1 MISWQQT
8 GMIIAILLIILG
20 PKKLPKITQ
29 EFGRSLG
36 NFKKETQEIKDQIDI
51 TKEIK

>member
-20 PKKLPKITQ
+20 PKKLPKITK

-36 NFKKETQEIKDQIDI
+36 NFKKETQEIKDQIYI
-51 TKEIK
+51 SKEIK